1 MSTYGNFINDAL
13 EREYILVRNIKTD
26 HISSICLYE
35 HKNSKKR
42 LLKILS
48 KNRNDHIF
56 RKLRG
61 LKGNNLPTIFD
72 VCSCEE
78 EVLVLEEYIEGET
91 LAQRLEVGYISR
103 LEAVNIALDVC
114 KALSSLHELNIIHR
128 DVKPSNIIITPENT
142 AVLIDFSAARLMN
155 EGQNKDTL
163 NLGTVGYAAPEQ
175 FGVFQSMPPTD
186 IYALGV
192 MLNELVEGTHPSVK
206 MPSGKLGKIIRKC
219 TDTSISKRYQGVNV
233 LANDLNRYKKF
244 HKK

>member
-13 EREYILVRNIKTD
+13 EREYILVRKIKTD

-35 HKNSKKR
+35 HKSSKKR

-61 LKGNNLPTIFD
+61 LRSNNLPAIFD

-78 EVLVLEEYIEGET
+78 EVLVLEEYMEGET
-91 LAQRLEVGYISR
+91 LEQKLEAGCISR

-114 KALSSLHELNIIHR
+114 KALSSLHGMNIIHR

-186 IYALGV
+186 IYAFGV